1 MTLTSIFRGKHLEP
15 PPWLYAWMAR
25 GSLLRMIY
33 RRINADLA
41 AFLPAGAQVLD
52 VGTGPG
58 YLLGYLGERR
68 PDLDLWGL
76 DLAPAMIRRARRRQ
90 GGPNPRQPL
99 KWVVADALAL
109 PFPAQAFDLALATFS
124 FHNWPQPVTGLT
136 EMLRVV
142 RPGGHAWIYEMQRQ
156 VPPAAIKAFAQE
168 EKLPFPLVYLGFK
181 ATSRH
186 HALQTEAFTHILQE
200 AGGEGWQLRPV
211 HHLFWRAELQR
222 PARQSPEGPSPVRP
236 HLD

>member
-1 MTLTSIFRGKHLEP
+1 MTLTSIFRVKHLEP

-25 GSLLRMIY
+25 GSLLGMIY

-41 AFLPAGAQVLD
+41 AFLPPGARVLD

-58 YLLGYLGERR
+58 YLLEYLAARR

-90 GGPNPRQPL
+90 GRPNPRQPL
-99 KWVVADALAL
+99 KWVVADAQAL
-109 PFPAQAFDLALATFS
+109 PFPAQTFHLALATFS

-142 RPGGHAWIYEMQRQ
+142 RPGGQAWIYEIQRQ
-156 VPPAAIKAFAQE
+156 VPPAAIKAFARE

-181 ATSRH
+181 ASSRH
-186 HALQTEAFTHILQE
+186 HALPTAAFTRTLKE

-211 HHLFWRAELQR
+211 HRLFWRAELSP
-222 PARQSPEGPSPVRP
+222 PAAAMPR
-236 HLD
+236 

>member
-1 MTLTSIFRGKHLEP
+1 MTLTSIFRVKHLEP

-25 GSLLRMIY
+25 SSLLRMIY

-41 AFLPAGAQVLD
+41 AFLPTGARVLD

-58 YLLGYLGERR
+58 YLLEYLAERR

-90 GGPNPRQPL
+90 GEPNSRQPL

-109 PFPAQAFDLALATFS
+109 PFPARTFHLALATFS

-136 EMLRVV
+136 EMLRVL
-142 RPGGHAWIYEMQRQ
+142 RPGGQAWIYELQRQ
-156 VPPAAIKAFAQE
+156 IPPAAIKAFARE

-181 ATSRH
+181 ASSRH
-186 HALQTEAFTHILQE
+186 HALPTEAFTHTLKE

-211 HHLFWRAELQR
+211 HRLFWRAELSP
-222 PARQSPEGPSPVRP
+222 PAAAMPR
-236 HLD
+236 

>member
-1 MTLTSIFRGKHLEP
+1 MTLTSIFRVKHLEP

-25 GSLLRMIY
+25 SSLLGMIY

-41 AFLPAGAQVLD
+41 AFLPPGARVLD

-58 YLLGYLGERR
+58 YLLGYLTQRR

-109 PFPAQAFDLALATFS
+109 PFPAQAFDLTLATFS
-124 FHNWPQPVTGLT
+124 FHIWPQPVTGLA

-142 RPGGHAWIYEMQRQ
+142 RPGGRAWIYEMQRQ
-156 VPPAAIKAFAQE
+156 VPPAAIKAFARE

-186 HALQTEAFTHILQE
+186 HALPTEAFTRTLKE

-211 HHLFWRAELQR
+211 HHLFWRAELPR
-222 PARQSPEGPSPVRP
+222 P
-236 HLD
+236 